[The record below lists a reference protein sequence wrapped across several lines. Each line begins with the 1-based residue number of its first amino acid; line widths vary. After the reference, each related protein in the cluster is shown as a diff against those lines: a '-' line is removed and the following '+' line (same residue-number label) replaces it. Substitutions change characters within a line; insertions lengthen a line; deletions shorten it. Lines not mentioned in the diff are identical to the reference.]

1 MKKLFLLA
9 SLLYNVFGFSQNPIE
24 APKGNSK
31 ITGIVLDST
40 AAKGVDF
47 ATIALISK
55 ATDKPIDGASA
66 DEKGAFVIEKVAEGK
81 YKIVV
86 SFIGYNDKTID
97 NVVVEKGKD
106 VKLGVIRLASNI
118 KLLNE
123 VTVTAQKALIEEKVD
138 RLVYN
143 AENDMTSKG
152 GDAADVLRKVPLL
165 TVDLEGNVTLRGNS
179 NIRVLINNK
188 PSTIMAS
195 SVADALKQIP
205 ADMIKT
211 VEVITAPSA
220 KYDAEGS
227 GGIINITTKKNNLQG
242 YFLNV
247 DLGGGNRSANMGVQG
262 SLRQGKFGATLGGFG
277 RAMFNNSSTELNQ
290 TTTFN
295 NISSATKQ
303 LSDAKDR
310 PIFGRYNL
318 GMDYDIDKNQSL
330 SGSVRYGLRN
340 FSRTQNQATEIYTNN
355 TLFSNQN
362 RYIDSKDLSN
372 SVDVNLDYIH
382 VYKPQQELSIS
393 TQYSRTDLTNNFSS
407 NNLKPSGEVVSRL
420 KNINLNLNQEVT
432 FQLDYQT
439 PLSTN
444 QILEF
449 GGKGIFRKVNSDY
462 EYLSAVNSTGEYVS
476 DATRPKGALNYGQNI
491 ASGYTSYTLST
502 KNKYSFKTG
511 LRYEYTDIEA
521 EEEGKNPISIP
532 AYGTLVPS
540 INVSKSLKS
549 GTTLKAAYNRRIQR
563 PGLQQLN
570 PNLNIVNSQSIS
582 QGNPTLSPELTNN
595 LELSMSTR
603 IKQTF
608 INLSLF
614 GNQTNNAISQVRRT
628 YDSTGAIISTFENI
642 GKQRNT
648 GLNFFGNVYLTQKWT
663 INGGFDVT
671 YSQLEGQITGTDG
684 KTAKATNSGFN
695 SGGRLMSN
703 LSLNNGWAVQGFGG
717 LHGARVQLQGKM
729 GGFVMYSMGV
739 RKDFNNKKGSVGIS
753 AENFLTNVK
762 MRSELITPSLTQTSV
777 TQLYNRGIKLN
788 LSYKFGK
795 MGFEQKKKTKSVKND
810 DVKDGGGGDAGGD
823 AGGAPQGGAQP
834 QGQGARP
841 QQGAPVARPQGAP
854 AQGGAQ
860 PQGTQGQN
868 GYPNR
873 DFKPQN
879 GQTPADSAQRMRQ
892 RGNGQMPSDSVQ
904 KMRQRRNGQM
914 PTDSIQRMGQPQN
927 SAVPTDNI
935 KKNEQPNNGQMPTPA
950 DTLPQAKQLD
960 TQQVPT
966 DTLPKIEQP
975 QDTISPV
982 KKALDNKPVEGK
994 KKEEPKKN
1002 EGNN

>member
-1 MKKLFLLA
+1 
-9 SLLYNVFGFSQNPIE
+9 
-24 APKGNSK
+24 
-31 ITGIVLDST
+31 
-40 AAKGVDF
+40 
-47 ATIALISK
+47 
-55 ATDKPIDGASA
+55 
-66 DEKGAFVIEKVAEGK
+66 
-81 YKIVV
+81 
-86 SFIGYNDKTID
+86 
-97 NVVVEKGKD
+97 
-106 VKLGVIRLASNI
+106 
-118 KLLNE
+118 
-123 VTVTAQKALIEEKVD
+123 
-138 RLVYN
+138 
-143 AENDMTSKG
+143 
-152 GDAADVLRKVPLL
+152 
-165 TVDLEGNVTLRGNS
+165 
-179 NIRVLINNK
+179 
-188 PSTIMAS
+188 MAS

-262 SLRQGKFGATLGGFG
+262 SLRQGKFGATIGGFG

-295 NISSATKQ
+295 NISSTTKQ

-310 PIFGRYNL
+310 PMFGRYNL

-340 FSRTQNQATEIYTNN
+340 FSRTQNQATEIFSNN
-355 TLFSNQN
+355 LFSNQN

-382 VYKPQQELSIS
+382 IYKPQQELSIS

-407 NNLKPSGEVVSRL
+407 NNLKPSGEVLSRL
-420 KNINLNLNQEVT
+420 KNVNLNLNQEVT

-462 EYLSAVNSTGEYVS
+462 EYLSTLNGTGEFVS
-476 DATRPKGALNYGQNI
+476 DATRPKGALNYAQNI
-491 ASGYTSYTLST
+491 ASAYTSYTFST
-502 KNKYSFKTG
+502 KNKYNFKTG

-521 EEEGKNPISIP
+521 EEEGKSPISIP

-549 GTTLKAAYNRRIQR
+549 GTTLKAGYNRRIQR

-684 KTAKATNSGFN
+684 KTAKATNAGFN
-695 SGGRLMSN
+695 GGGRLMSN

-717 LHGARVQLQGKM
+717 LHGARVQLQGRM

-753 AENFLTNVK
+753 AENFFANAK
-762 MRSELITPSLTQTSV
+762 MRSELITPSLTQNSV
-777 TQLYNRGIKLN
+777 TELYNRGFKLN

-810 DVKDGGGGDAGGD
+810 DVKDGGGDNGGGGD

-834 QGQGARP
+834 QGQGAKP
-841 QQGAPVARPQGAP
+841 QQGAPGVRPQGAP
-854 AQGGAQ
+854 APGGTQ
-860 PQGTQGQN
+860 PQG

-873 DFKPQN
+873 DMKPQN
-879 GQTPADSAQRMRQ
+879 GQVKPDS
-892 RGNGQMPSDSVQ
+892 
-904 KMRQRRNGQM
+904 
-914 PTDSIQRMGQPQN
+914 
-927 SAVPTDNI
+927 
-935 KKNEQPNNGQMPTPA
+935 
-950 DTLPQAKQLD
+950 LPQAKPVDSL
-960 TQQVPT
+960 QVPT
-966 DTLPKIEQP
+966 DTVPKMTPP
-975 QDTISPV
+975 QDSIPPV
-982 KKALDNKPVEGK
+982 KKAIDTKPVEGK

>member
-1 MKKLFLLA
+1 MKMKKLFLLV
-9 SLLYNVFGFSQNPIE
+9 SLFYSVVGFSQNPTE

-31 ITGIVLDST
+31 ITGTVLDSI

-66 DEKGAFVIEKVAEGK
+66 DEKGAFTIEKVAAGT

-97 NVVVEKGKD
+97 NVTVEKGKD
-106 VKLGVIRLASNI
+106 VRLGVIRLGTNV
-118 KLLNE
+118 KLLTE

-179 NIRVLINNK
+179 NIKVLINNK

-211 VEVITAPSA
+211 VEVITSPSA

-247 DLGGGNRSANMGVQG
+247 DVGGGNRSANMGVQG

-277 RAMFNNSSTELNQ
+277 RAMFNKSSTDLNQ

-295 NISSATKQ
+295 NISTTTKQ
-303 LSDAKDR
+303 FSDAKDR
-310 PIFGRYNL
+310 PMFGRYNL

-340 FSRTQNQATEIYTNN
+340 FSRKQNQATEIYTNN
-355 TLFSNQN
+355 MLFLNQN

-382 VYKPQQELSIS
+382 TYKPQQELSVS
-393 TQYSRTDLTNNFSS
+393 TQYSRTDLTNNFLS
-407 NNLKPSGEVVSRL
+407 NNLKPTGEVVSRL

-444 QILEF
+444 QLLEF

-462 EYLSAVNSTGEYVS
+462 EYLSALNSTSEYIS
-476 DATRPKGALNYGQNI
+476 DATRPKGALNYSQNV
-491 ASGYTSYTLST
+491 ASAYTSYTLST
-502 KNKYSFKTG
+502 KNKFTFKPG
-511 LRYEYTDIEA
+511 LRYEYTDIKA
-521 EEEGKNPISIP
+521 VEEGKSPITIP

-540 INVSKSLKS
+540 FNISKSLG

-582 QGNPTLSPELTNN
+582 VGNPTLSPELTNN
-595 LELSMSTR
+595 VELGLSTR

-608 INLSLF
+608 INISLF

-628 YDSTGAIISTFENI
+628 YDSTGAIISTYENI
-642 GKQRNT
+642 GKQKNM
-648 GLNFFGNVYLTQKWT
+648 GMNFFGNVYLTQKWT

-695 SGGRLMSN
+695 GGGRLMSN
-703 LSLNNGWAVQGFGG
+703 LSLNNGWAIQGFGG
-717 LHGARVQLQGKM
+717 MHGSRVQLQGKM
-729 GGFVMYSMGV
+729 GGFAMYSLGV
-739 RKDFNNKKGSVGIS
+739 KKDFNNKKGSVGIS
-753 AENFLTNVK
+753 AENFLSNATMK
-762 MRSELITPSLTQTSV
+762 SELTTPSLTQIST
-777 TQLYNRGIKLN
+777 TQLYNKGIKLN

-810 DVKDGGGGDAGGD
+810 DVKDGGGDNGGGGD
-823 AGGAPQGGAQP
+823 AGSGAPQGGAQP
-834 QGQGARP
+834 QGQGGRP
-841 QQGAPVARPQGAP
+841 PQGAPGAKPQGAP
-854 AQGGAQ
+854 AQGGVQ
-860 PQGTQGQN
+860 PQGTQG

-879 GQTPADSAQRMRQ
+879 GQTPTDSVQRMRQ

-904 KMRQRRNGQM
+904 RMRQRGNGQM
-914 PTDSIQRMGQPQN
+914 PTDSVQRMGQPQRGQT
-927 SAVPTDNI
+927 PTDTI
-935 KKNEQPNNGQMPTPA
+935 QKNEQPNNGQVQP
-950 DTLPQAKQLD
+950 DSLKQAKQLD
-960 TQQVPT
+960 SLQVPT
-966 DTLPKIEQP
+966 DTIPKMEQP
-975 QDTISPV
+975 KDTISPV

>member
-1 MKKLFLLA
+1 MKKLFLLV
-9 SLLYNVFGFSQNPIE
+9 SLFYSLIGFSQNPIE

-55 ATDKPIDGASA
+55 TTDKPIDGASA
-66 DEKGAFVIEKVAEGK
+66 DEKGAFVIEKVAEGQ

-106 VKLGVIRLASNI
+106 VKLGVIRLSSNV

-211 VEVITAPSA
+211 VEVITSPSA

-247 DLGGGNRSANMGVQG
+247 DLGGGNRSANLGVQG

-290 TTTFN
+290 ATVFN
-295 NISSATKQ
+295 NISTTTKQ
-303 LSDAKDR
+303 ISDARDR
-310 PIFGRYNL
+310 PVFGRYNL

-355 TLFSNQN
+355 SLFSNQN
-362 RYIDSKDLSN
+362 RYIDSRDASN

-382 VYKPQQELSIS
+382 TYKPQQELSVS
-393 TQYSRTDLTNNFSS
+393 TQYSRTDLINNFLS
-407 NNLKPSGEVVSRL
+407 NNLKPTGEVLSRL

-432 FQLDYQT
+432 LQLDYQT

-444 QILEF
+444 QLLEF

-462 EYLSAVNSTGEYVS
+462 EYLAALNSTSEYIS
-476 DATRPKGALNYGQNI
+476 DATRPKGALDYSQNI
-491 ASGYTSYTLST
+491 ASAYTSYTVST
-502 KNKYSFKTG
+502 KNKFTFKPG
-511 LRYEYTDIEA
+511 LRYEYTDIKA
-521 EEEGKNPISIP
+521 VEEGKSPISIP

-540 INVSKSLKS
+540 LNISKSLGS
-549 GTTLKAAYNRRIQR
+549 TTLKAAYNRRIQR

-570 PNLNIVNSQSIS
+570 PNLNIVNTQSIS
-582 QGNPTLSPELTNN
+582 VGNPTLSPELTNN
-595 LELSMSTR
+595 VELGLSTR

-608 INLSLF
+608 VNISLF

-642 GKQRNT
+642 GKQKNM
-648 GLNFFGNVYLTQKWT
+648 GLNFFGNIYVTQKWT
-663 INGGFDVT
+663 INGGFDAT
-671 YSQLEGQITGTDG
+671 YTQLEGQITGTDG

-695 SGGRLMSN
+695 GGGRLMTN

-717 LHGARVQLQGKM
+717 MHGARVQLQGKM
-729 GGFVMYSMGV
+729 GGFVMYSLGV
-739 RKDFNNKKGSVGIS
+739 KKDFNNKKGSIGLS
-753 AENFLTNVK
+753 AENFLSNAK

-777 TQLYNRGIKLN
+777 TRLYNSGFKLN

-810 DVKDGGGGDAGGD
+810 DVKDGGGDNGGGGDAGG
-823 AGGAPQGGAQP
+823 GGAPQGGAQP
-834 QGQGARP
+834 QGGRP
-841 QQGAPVARPQGAP
+841 QSAPNGAQPQGAKP
-854 AQGGAQ
+854 QGAKPQGGQGQGGAQ
-860 PQGTQGQN
+860 PQWQGQ
-868 GYPNR
+868 GGNR
-873 DFKPQN
+873 PQGMKPQN
-879 GQTPADSAQRMRQ
+879 GQ
-892 RGNGQMPSDSVQ
+892 
-904 KMRQRRNGQM
+904 
-914 PTDSIQRMGQPQN
+914 
-927 SAVPTDNI
+927 
-935 KKNEQPNNGQMPTPA
+935 
-950 DTLPQAKQLD
+950 
-960 TQQVPT
+960 VPT
-966 DTLPKIEQP
+966 DTVPKMTQP
-975 QDTISPV
+975 QDSLPPI
-982 KKALDNKPVEGK
+982 KKATDTKPIEGK

>member
-1 MKKLFLLA
+1 MKKLFLLL
-9 SLLYNVFGFSQNPIE
+9 SLLYSVVGFSQNPIE

-66 DEKGAFVIEKVAEGK
+66 DEKGAFAIEKVAEGT

-97 NVVVEKGKD
+97 NVKVEKGKD

-123 VTVTAQKALIEEKVD
+123 VTVVAQKALIEEKVD

-262 SLRQGKFGATLGGFG
+262 SLRQGKFGATIGGFG

-295 NISSATKQ
+295 NISSTTKQ

-310 PIFGRYNL
+310 PMFGRYNL

-330 SGSVRYGLRN
+330 SGSIRYGLRN
-340 FSRTQNQATEIYTNN
+340 FSRTQNQATEIFSN

-382 VYKPQQELSIS
+382 IYKPQQELSIS

-407 NNLKPSGEVVSRL
+407 NNLKPTGEVLSRL
-420 KNINLNLNQEVT
+420 KNVNLNLNQEVT

-462 EYLSAVNSTGEYVS
+462 EYLSTLNGTGEFVS

-521 EEEGKNPISIP
+521 EEEGKNPINIP

-549 GTTLKAAYNRRIQR
+549 GTTLKAGYNRRIQR

-570 PNLNIVNSQSIS
+570 PNLNIVNSQSLS

-684 KTAKATNSGFN
+684 KTAKATNAGFN
-695 SGGRLMSN
+695 GGGRLMSN

-717 LHGARVQLQGKM
+717 MHGARVQLQGKM

-739 RKDFNNKKGSVGIS
+739 KKDFNNKKGSVGIS
-753 AENFLTNVK
+753 AENFLSNAK
-762 MRSELITPSLTQTSV
+762 MRSELITPSLSQTSV
-777 TQLYNRGIKLN
+777 TQLYNRGFKLN

-810 DVKDGGGGDAGGD
+810 DVKDGGGDNSGGGD

-841 QQGAPVARPQGAP
+841 QQGAPGARPQGAP
-854 AQGGAQ
+854 AQGGVQ
-860 PQGTQGQN
+860 
-868 GYPNR
+868 
-873 DFKPQN
+873 PQN
-879 GQTPADSAQRMRQ
+879 GQAPTDSVQRMRQ

-904 KMRQRRNGQM
+904 KMRQRGNGEMRTDSVQKIGKPQNGQA
-914 PTDSIQRMGQPQN
+914 PTDTIQ
-927 SAVPTDNI
+927 
-935 KKNEQPNNGQMPTPA
+935 KNEQPNNGQVQP
-950 DTLPQAKQLD
+950 DSLPQAKQLD
-960 TQQVPT
+960 SLQVPT
-966 DTLPKIEQP
+966 DSIPKMEQP
-975 QDTISPV
+975 KDTISPV
-982 KKALDNKPVEGK
+982 KKALDIKPIEGK